1 LRAQNSFED
10 ALNRAEF
17 TRNDGGDDVGEKT
30 IALGSRWTEVAGG
43 LVHARA
49 ALRAPV
55 PAPTVVVLVHGLVI
69 ASAYMV
75 PTAERLAPFCHVY
88 VPDLPGYG
96 KSYKP
101 PITLT
106 LPRLADALA
115 EWLDALAIAKAHLV
129 GNSFGCQIIAEFA
142 LRYPRKIDRLI
153 LQGPTMDPEARSLYR
168 QLMRLAINSRREQ
181 PSLGRITFVDYAAAG
196 LRRAAA
202 TVQMALRD
210 RIEDKLPLID
220 APTLIVRGEKDAV
233 VPQRWAERAAALL
246 PRGELHVIPGAA
258 HTLNYS
264 APEKFAPII
273 RSFLE
278 LP

>member
-1 LRAQNSFED
+1 LQ
-10 ALNRAEF
+10 ALKGAEF
-17 TRNDGGDDVGEKT
+17 TRNDVGDDGGEKT
-30 IALGSRWTEVAGG
+30 AQPKKGAIALGSRWTEVAGG
-43 LVHARA
+43 LIHARA
-49 ALRAPV
+49 ALCAPV
-55 PAPTVVVLVHGLVI
+55 PAPTVVLVHGLVI

-142 LRYPRKIDRLI
+142 LRYPGKIDRLI
-153 LQGPTMDPEARSLYR
+153 LQAPTVDPEARSLPR
-168 QLMRLAINSRREQ
+168 QLIRLAINSRREQ
-181 PSLGRITFVDYAAAG
+181 PSLGRITFMDYAAAG
-196 LRRAAA
+196 LRRAGA
-202 TVQMALRD
+202 TIQMALRD
-210 RIEDKLPLID
+210 RIEDKLPLIH

-233 VPQRWAERAAALL
+233 VPQRWAEKAAALL
-246 PRGELHVIPGAA
+246 PRGALHVVPGAA

-273 RSFLE
+273 RSFLG